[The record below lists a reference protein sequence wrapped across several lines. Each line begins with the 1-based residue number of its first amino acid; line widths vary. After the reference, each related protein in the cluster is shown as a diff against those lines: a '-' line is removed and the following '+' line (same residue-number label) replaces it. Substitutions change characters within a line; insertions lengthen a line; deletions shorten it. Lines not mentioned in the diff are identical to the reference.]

1 MYDFHIHSE
10 YSVDSNSS
18 MEDLVIAAIKN
29 NLKSICFTDHVDFNS
44 TKQNIDFV
52 FRTSDYFRNV
62 NQVKYKYKKDIE
74 ILAGVEIG
82 MQPHLFDKYNRFL
95 ENNHF
100 DFVLM
105 AIHSVN
111 KIDIHG
117 EKFTKDKDPI
127 DAITEY
133 YNDIYACIEGFNN
146 FDILAHIDYI
156 DRYFDNYNSMPKLD
170 EYLPLVEKILKLIIK
185 NGKGI
190 EVNTSGIRYG
200 LDYFHPKK
208 SILKL
213 YKDLGGEIITIGSDA
228 HSIENVGHCY
238 KTAERMLRDLGFKYI
253 HIFKDRKRFPINI
266 NPFI

>member
-10 YSVDSNSS
+10 YSMDSSTS
-18 MEDLVIAAIKN
+18 MEDAVIAAIKN
-29 NLKSICFTDHVDFNS
+29 NLKSICFTDHVDFDS

-52 FRTSDYFRNV
+52 FRTSHYFRNI
-62 NQVKYKYKKDIE
+62 NQVKYKYKKYIE

-82 MQPHLFDKYNRFL
+82 MQPHLFQRYNDYL

-111 KIDIHG
+111 KINIHG
-117 EKFTKDKDPI
+117 EQFTKGKKPI

-133 YNDIYACIEGFNN
+133 YNDMYESIKGFNN
-146 FDILAHIDYI
+146 FDILAHIDCI
-156 DRYFDNYNSMPKLD
+156 DRYFDDYSSVPRLD
-170 EYLPLVEKILKLIIK
+170 EYLPLIESILKLIIQK
-185 NGKGI
+185 GKGI
-190 EVNTSGIRYG
+190 EINTSGIRYG
-200 LDYFHPKK
+200 LNYFHPKR

-228 HSIENVGHCY
+228 HSTKDIGYGY
-238 KTAERMLRDLGFKYI
+238 KMAERMLRDLGFKYI
-253 HIFKDRKRFPINI
+253 HIFKGRKKFPINI
-266 NPFI
+266 NPIL